1 MWFLTHLYYYIY
13 NRKSSTKMKVIIISH
28 ILGIIKKKKS
38 SFSRLSLLPTQALF
52 DGGSAR
58 RKKKS
63 MCFLCKQTEWDES
76 ITIRVTYWMF
86 IAHNHSRQS
95 SPHLQMFFPILHGP
109 PTKQIDFNPCF
120 SFEGRNRQCHHFQ
133 VSRSFE
139 NLIRLIDSFLQV
151 IKKKNQMY

>member
-1 MWFLTHLYYYIY
+1 MWFLTNLYYYIY
-13 NRKSSTKMKVIIISH
+13 NWKSCTKMKVTIISH

-63 MCFLCKQTEWDES
+63 MCFLCKHTES
-76 ITIRVTYWMF
+76 ITIWVTYWMF

-109 PTKQIDFNPCF
+109 PTTQFDFNPCF
-120 SFEGRNRQCHHFQ
+120 SFEGRNRQCRHFQ
-133 VSRSFE
+133 VSRSFK

-151 IKKKNQMY
+151 IKKEQMY